1 MLERPSI
8 AADHP
13 LRQLFKKALDY
24 GFQLNPTENEEIAYY
39 IEEQILCEFIHINN
53 LYKINDAAGNPLDDT
68 ADMMAQGDVLLNAR
82 SFEQEFKVHKH
93 IGDYTLFMLG
103 MFPSSL
109 DNKKGREFILG
120 SIVVP
125 GASLSEHYALQGQ
138 RSYKIAAEFAYR
150 DLFLELS
157 VNFEQYKSI
166 MEFVRT
172 YLESL
177 HNDDNPS
184 IQKVLGGRA

>member
-24 GFQLNPTENEEIAYY
+24 GFKLNPTENEEIAYY

-68 ADMMAQGDVLLNAR
+68 ADMMAEGDVLLNAR

-120 SIVVP
+120 SIVV
-125 GASLSEHYALQGQ
+125 
-138 RSYKIAAEFAYR
+138 
-150 DLFLELS
+150 FLELS

-177 HNDDNPS
+177 HNDDNPY